1 MQCYKKILELEPEN
15 VQGLH
20 NLCVVYVER
29 GNLLEA
35 ENCLQHV
42 HTLAPNE
49 DYISRHLQ
57 IVQTRISKL
66 KLQEN
71 SSQVNK
77 WKIFKQVN
85 YSRMRYI
92 QSLLLIF
99 QDNSTLQSE
108 ESIESNNT
116 TLRKR
121 IRNNTE
127 GMTEKDV
134 VVPKNIDKRVNP
146 SSLS

>member
-1 MQCYKKILELEPEN
+1 MEPEN

-66 KLQEN
+66 KLQQ
-71 SSQVNK
+71 SSSKVRISKFFTIAFLELYRTNFF
-77 WKIFKQVN
+77 IF
-85 YSRMRYI
+85 
-92 QSLLLIF
+92 IF
-99 QDNSTLQSE
+99 QDNSTLQAE
-108 ESIESNNT
+108 ESIESNNA

-121 IRNNTE
+121 IRNSTE